1 MYGSRT
7 HTNVT
12 KGVKFLHKF
21 LQNYHHLASI
31 VELFDLLILIIY
43 IGYIRIQLFGLRCL
57 TVWMSF
63 VFFSLHDF

>member
-12 KGVKFLHKF
+12 KGVKFL
-21 LQNYHHLASI
+21 QNCHHLASI
-31 VELFDLLILIIY
+31 VALFDLLILIIY